1 MSDVLVVAAHALRE
15 SLRRRVF
22 AVVVCL
28 TLAFGALY
36 AWGESQLFQDINVSE
51 FGDNEFGLD
60 ARALAG
66 ATILGLAMFGTLFL
80 GVVLA
85 VFLTIGAV
93 RGDAERGLLQPL
105 IVRPLGR
112 RQYLAGRFL
121 AAASVAATYVLV
133 VYAGAV
139 VVTGTIGD
147 WWPAHPV
154 GAGVRLAGAVVV
166 VAALALLGSI
176 FLSATANG
184 IAVLMVFGAGLLTGL
199 LGSIGDA
206 LQSGTLQRI
215 ANTSSW
221 LLPFEALYRDALRVL
236 VAEVPGVTGAIVKLG
251 PLGGSHDAGPLL
263 GPYTLAY
270 LVAVAAAAAVAFART
285 DL

>member
-1 MSDVLVVAAHALRE
+1 MSDVLIIAGQAVRE
-15 SLRRRVF
+15 SMRRRVF

-36 AWGESQLFQDINVSE
+36 TWGTSELFKDVSG
-51 FGDNEFGLD
+51 FGVNGFGLD
-60 ARALAG
+60 PKALAG

-105 IVRPLGR
+105 IVRPVGR

-121 AAASVAATYVLV
+121 AAAAVAGAYALV
-133 VYAGAV
+133 VYSGAV
-139 VVTGTIGD
+139 IVTGTIGG
-147 WWPAHPV
+147 WWPAQPA
-154 GAGVRLAGAVVV
+154 GAGLRLAAAVIV

-176 FLSATANG
+176 FLTATANG
-184 IAVLMVFGAGLLTGL
+184 IAALMVFGAGLLGGL

-206 LQSGTLQRI
+206 LRSPTLQTI
-215 ANTSSW
+215 ADTASW
-221 LLPFEALYRDALRVL
+221 LLPFEALYRDALRAL
-236 VAEVPGVTGAIVKLG
+236 VRDVPGVTGAIIQLG
-251 PLGGSHDAGPLL
+251 PFGGSHAAGPLL
-263 GPYTLAY
+263 WPYVTGYLA
-270 LVAVAAAAAVAFART
+270 AVGLLAAAAFART

>member
-1 MSDVLVVAAHALRE
+1 
-15 SLRRRVF
+15 VF

-36 AWGESQLFQDINVSE
+36 AWGTDELFKDVNN
-51 FGDNEFGLD
+51 FGPTDVGLEP
-60 ARALAG
+60 RVLAG

-85 VFLTIGAV
+85 VFLTLGAV

-121 AAASVAATYVLV
+121 AAATVAAAYVLL

-139 VVTGTIGD
+139 VVTGVVGD
-147 WWPAHPV
+147 WWPQHPV
-154 GAGVRLAGAVVV
+154 GAGLRLAAAVVV

-176 FLSATANG
+176 FLSANANG
-184 IAVLMVFGAGLLTGL
+184 IAVLMVFGAGLLSGL

-206 LQSGTLQRI
+206 LQSHTLQTL

-263 GPYTLAY
+263 GPYIVVYLA
-270 LVAVAAAAAVAFART
+270 VVGAAAAFAFGRS

>member
-1 MSDVLVVAAHALRE
+1 MSDVLVVAGHALRE

-22 AVVVCL
+22 AVVVGL

-36 AWGESQLFQDINVSE
+36 TWGTSELFQDVNN
-51 FGDNEFGLD
+51 FGPNQFGLD
-60 ARALAG
+60 PRALAG

-85 VFLTIGAV
+85 VFLTLGAV

-121 AAASVAATYVLV
+121 AAATVAAAYVLL

-139 VVTGTIGD
+139 VVTGALGH

-154 GAGVRLAGAVVV
+154 GAGVRLAAAVVV

-176 FLSATANG
+176 FLSANANG
-184 IAVLMVFGAGLLTGL
+184 IAVLMVFGAGLLGGL

-206 LQSGTLQRI
+206 LQSHTLQTI
-215 ANTSSW
+215 ANTASW
-221 LLPFEALYRDALRVL
+221 VLPFEALYRDALRVL
-236 VAEVPGVTGAIVKLG
+236 VAEVPGVTGAIVQLG

-263 GPYTLAY
+263 GPYLIAY
-270 LVAVAAAAAVAFART
+270 LAAVAVVAAVTFART

>member
-1 MSDVLVVAAHALRE
+1 
-15 SLRRRVF
+15 
-22 AVVVCL
+22 VVVI
-28 TLAFGALY
+28 GAL
-36 AWGESQLFQDINVSE
+36 
-51 FGDNEFGLD
+51 
-60 ARALAG
+60 
-66 ATILGLAMFGTLFL
+66 
-80 GVVLA
+80 
-85 VFLTIGAV
+85 
-93 RGDAERGLLQPL
+93 
-105 IVRPLGR
+105 
-112 RQYLAGRFL
+112 
-121 AAASVAATYVLV
+121 
-133 VYAGAV
+133 
-139 VVTGTIGD
+139 GD

-184 IAVLMVFGAGLLTGL
+184 IAVLMVFGAGLLAGL

-206 LQSGTLQRI
+206 LESGTLQRI

-236 VAEVPGVTGAIVKLG
+236 VEEVPGVTGAIVKLG

-263 GPYTLAY
+263 LPYIVVYLAA
-270 LVAVAAAAAVAFART
+270 VAVAAAFAFGRS

>member
-1 MSDVLVVAAHALRE
+1 VSDVLVVAAHALRE

-36 AWGESQLFQDINVSE
+36 AWGTDELFQDIND
-51 FGDNEFGLD
+51 FGPNQFGLD
-60 ARALAG
+60 PRVLAG

-85 VFLTIGAV
+85 VFLTLGAV

-121 AAASVAATYVLV
+121 AAATVAAAYVLV

-139 VVTGTIGD
+139 IVTGALGD
-147 WWPAHPV
+147 WWPEHPV

-176 FLSATANG
+176 FLSANANG
-184 IAVLMVFGAGLLTGL
+184 IAVLMVFGAGLLAGL

-206 LQSGTLQRI
+206 LQSHTLQTI

-236 VAEVPGVTGAIVKLG
+236 VAEVPGVTGAIVQLG

-263 GPYTLAY
+263 WPY
-270 LVAVAAAAAVAFART
+270 LVAYLAAVAVGAAVAFGRS